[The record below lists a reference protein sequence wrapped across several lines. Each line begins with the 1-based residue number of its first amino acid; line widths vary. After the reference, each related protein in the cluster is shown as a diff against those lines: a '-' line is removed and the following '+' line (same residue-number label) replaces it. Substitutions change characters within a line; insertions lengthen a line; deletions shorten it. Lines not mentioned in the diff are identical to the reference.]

1 MSRRPTGQ
9 SLPSARVAVVGARGQ
24 VGRALLAVFD
34 EAVALTRDDFDLADR
49 DGARRAI
56 EAARPD
62 LVVNAAAYVD
72 VNGAERDPA
81 AAFRVNA
88 LGARWVAQAAEWV
101 GAGVLYFSSDYVFP
115 GDGGAPYLE
124 WAEPR
129 PLSVYGRSKRAGEV
143 ETLGSARRAWVVR
156 TSWIFGDAGR
166 GLGPAI
172 RRAAATGRELS
183 VVSDEVGG
191 PTYAPDLAA
200 AIGRLV
206 ERDAPGVYH
215 LANEGECSRLEWAG
229 AIVEL
234 TGSSSALRPI
244 TRAAYGLANPGQAPR
259 PAHSTLANCAAAALG
274 VRLRP
279 WREALAEH
287 LCASR

>member
-1 MSRRPTGQ
+1 
-9 SLPSARVAVVGARGQ
+9 VVGARGQ

-34 EAVALTRDDFDLADR
+34 GAVPLTRDDFELSDR
-49 DGARRAI
+49 DGALRAI

-72 VNGAERDPA
+72 VNGAERDPRA
-81 AAFRVNA
+81 ALTANA
-88 LGARWVAQAAEWV
+88 LGARWVAQAAERV

-129 PLSVYGRSKRAGEV
+129 PLSVYGRSKRAGEL
-143 ETLGSARRAWVVR
+143 ETLGAARRAWVVR
-156 TSWIFGDAGR
+156 TSWVFGDAQR
-166 GLGPAI
+166 GFVNAI
-172 RRAAATGRELS
+172 RRLAAQGRELT

-191 PTYAPDLAA
+191 PTYAADLAA
-200 AIGRLV
+200 AVHQLV
-206 ERDAPGVYH
+206 ARDAPGVYH
-215 LANEGECSRLEWAG
+215 LANDGECSRVEWAR

-234 TGSSSALRPI
+234 TSSSSTVRPVASADYA
-244 TRAAYGLANPGQAPR
+244 RANPGQAPR

-287 LCASR
+287 LCAPR